1 MGDVSRR
8 SIVLW
13 SGVFVMLNVEK
24 MLSFEW
30 LGQTLASLCW
40 IVSVFVY
47 GYANSDVLVMSTGD
61 WLQLAAA
68 SCWMI
73 SNIAAVII
81 IDKNANC

>member
-13 SGVFVMLNVEK
+13 PGVFVMLNVEK
-24 MLSFEW
+24 MVSFEW

-47 GYANSDVLVMSTGD
+47 VYANSDVLVMSTGD

-68 SCWMI
+68 SCWMV
-73 SNIAAVII
+73 SNIASAIDV
-81 IDKNANC
+81 DKN

>member
-24 MLSFEW
+24 MVSFEW

-68 SCWMI
+68 SCWMV
-73 SNIAAVII
+73 SNIASAID
-81 IDKNANC
+81 IDKN

>member
-8 SIVLW
+8 FIVLW
-13 SGVFVMLNVEK
+13 SGVFVVLNVEK
-24 MLSFEW
+24 MVSFEW

-68 SCWMI
+68 SCWMV
-73 SNIAAVII
+73 SNIASAID
-81 IDKNANC
+81 IDKN

>member
-1 MGDVSRR
+1 MEPAQSRINKMK
-8 SIVLW
+8 SIP
-13 SGVFVMLNVEK
+13 
-24 MLSFEW
+24 W

-47 GYANSDVLVMSTGD
+47 TNGSEMSTGD

-73 SNIAAVII
+73 SNIASII
-81 IDKNANC
+81 EIKSE